1 MGFVRP
7 VKSLFRDYLIDME
20 DFILRALAA
29 SLGVSVIAGSLG
41 CFVIWKRL
49 SYFSDSISHSAL
61 LGVALGLT
69 TGLGINFG
77 LVIVGALFAT
87 LIVVLQQKGFWSNDA
102 ILGIFSHIA
111 LSVGIVVLGFVGD
124 RNIDYFAYL
133 FGDILSINSQ
143 DIFWIFSVMV
153 AVVSILVMNW
163 RRLLLLT
170 LNEELA
176 RAEGLNKV
184 TYEMLFMFLIAL
196 AVSVSVQI
204 VGVLLIT
211 SLLIIPPAIARVY
224 ARSPLFMIFSSIV
237 VSVVSVLLGLFS
249 SIQFDIATGPAI
261 VITLGI
267 FFFIAQLLPNKS

>member
-1 MGFVRP
+1 
-7 VKSLFRDYLIDME
+7 ME

-69 TGLGINFG
+69 TGLGINLG
-77 LVIVGALFAT
+77 LVIVGALFAI

-111 LSVGIVVLGFVGD
+111 LSVGIVVLAFVGD
-124 RNIDYFAYL
+124 RNTDYFAYL
-133 FGDILSINSQ
+133 FGDILSINNQ
-143 DIFWIFSVMV
+143 DIFWIFSVMA
-153 AVVSILVMNW
+153 AVVAILVMNW
-163 RRLLLLT
+163 RKLLLLT

-176 RAEGLNKV
+176 RAEGLNKAA
-184 TYEMLFMFLIAL
+184 YELLFMFLIAL

-224 ARSPLFMIFSSIV
+224 SRSPLSMIFSSIV
-237 VSVVSVLLGLFS
+237 VSVMSVQLGLFS